1 MSERRM
7 QGELVSR
14 TWQEVRSLV
23 VRGLATGLL
32 LAAVATTVWADDVA
46 EREQQ
51 LQTLRAEIER
61 IERDLDAQRAERDAV
76 AAEQQELEEAVGR
89 SVRRAQELE
98 SEAGAVRDRI
108 VDLERRQ
115 AEQEAHAAE
124 QRQRLADEIRAVHR
138 MGAQPALK
146 LLLNQEDP
154 AELGRTLVYLERFG
168 ALRQQRM
175 TEAAAAVAEL
185 RSGQRELAGEQE
197 RLQQLQTEQ
206 TEEAERLAGRRDER
220 AAMQARLDAE
230 IASEDRRL
238 ARMAED
244 EEELQGLLE
253 ELQQALAEIP
263 HQDRDHGPFAEQRGG
278 LRWPLQGEI
287 LARYGSTRGRAGE
300 RWRGVLLAAEQG
312 APVTAVAHGQ
322 VVFANW
328 LRGQGLLMI
337 IDHGD
342 GHMTL
347 YGNNDSL
354 FRNVGDWVEPGD
366 VIAAAGDTGAGAR
379 TALYFELRVQGEP
392 RDPLTWLQAADN

>member
-14 TWQEVRSLV
+14 TGQEARRLV

-32 LAAVATTVWADDVA
+32 LAAVVTTVWADDIA

-98 SEAGAVRDRI
+98 SEADAVRDRI
-108 VDLERRQ
+108 ADLERRQ

-124 QRQRLADEIRAVHR
+124 QRQRLADEIRSVHR

-244 EEELQGLLE
+244 EEELQALLE

-263 HQDRDHGPFAEQRGG
+263 QQDRDHGPFAEQRGG